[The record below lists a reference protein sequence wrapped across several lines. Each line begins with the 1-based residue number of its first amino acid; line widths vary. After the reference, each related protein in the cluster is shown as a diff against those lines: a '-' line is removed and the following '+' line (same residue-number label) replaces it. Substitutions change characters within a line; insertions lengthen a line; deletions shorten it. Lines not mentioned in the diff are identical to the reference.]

1 MSNKGTRRELTAP
14 IWFDQWTR
22 QAESRSARKREVTE
36 ALLLIANVLTV
47 AGLLVTLIG
56 VMWIDSMDVTSGN
69 VILSLVGIVT
79 LIVGARFRIEAEFGG
94 YR

>member
-1 MSNKGTRRELTAP
+1 MNKGNRRELTAP
-14 IWFDQWTR
+14 VWFDQWTR
-22 QAESRSARKREVTE
+22 QADSRRARRREVTE

-69 VILSLVGIVT
+69 VILSLVGIVM
-79 LIVGARFRIEAEFGG
+79 LIIGARLRVEAEFGG

>member
-1 MSNKGTRRELTAP
+1 M
-14 IWFDQWTR
+14 
-22 QAESRSARKREVTE
+22 
-36 ALLLIANVLTV
+36 LLIANVMTV

-79 LIVGARFRIEAEFGG
+79 LIVGARIRVEAEFGG

>member
-14 IWFDQWTR
+14 VWFDQWTR
-22 QAESRSARKREVTE
+22 QADSRRARKREVTE

-47 AGLLVTLIG
+47 AGLLVTIIG

-69 VILSLVGIVT
+69 VILSLVGIVM
-79 LIVGARFRIEAEFGG
+79 LIIGARLRVEAEFGG

>member
-22 QAESRSARKREVTE
+22 QADSRRARRREVTE

-69 VILSLVGIVT
+69 VVMSTVGVVM
-79 LIVGARFRIEAEFGG
+79 LIIGARLRVEAEFGG

>member
-1 MSNKGTRRELTAP
+1 MSNKGIRRELTAP
-14 IWFDQWTR
+14 VWFDQWTR
-22 QAESRSARKREVTE
+22 QADSRRARKREVTE

-69 VILSLVGIVT
+69 VILSLVGIVM
-79 LIVGARFRIEAEFGG
+79 LIIGARLRVEAEFGG

>member
-14 IWFDQWTR
+14 VWFDQWTR
-22 QAESRSARKREVTE
+22 QADSRRARKREVTE

-69 VILSLVGIVT
+69 VVMS
-79 LIVGARFRIEAEFGG
+79 IVGVVMLIIGARLRVEAEFGG

>member
-22 QAESRSARKREVTE
+22 QADSRRARRREVTE
-36 ALLLIANVLTV
+36 ALMLLANVLTV

-69 VILSLVGIVT
+69 VILSLVGIVM
-79 LIVGARFRIEAEFGG
+79 LIIGARLRVEAEFGG

>member
-22 QAESRSARKREVTE
+22 QADSRRARKREVTE

-47 AGLLVTLIG
+47 AGLLVTIIG

-69 VILSLVGIVT
+69 VILSLVGIVM
-79 LIVGARFRIEAEFGG
+79 LIIGARLRVEAEFGG